1 MRICAVI
8 YLATKVAHSA
18 SGIIEKLF
26 GVQMDNNEF
35 AYLVPAFNMIIS
47 THEKRKKFKI
57 GFCGDLGLSEALI
70 YYNELSESLPKDG
83 YELIWM
89 DKYHNNGYLNQLQ
102 YLIYVSDYRLP
113 GRSAVL

>member
-1 MRICAVI
+1 MREVKDNFELDFTNDPVFLDFLYSSIEPMVLRLRTHLI
-8 YLATKVAHSA
+8 VRNPLLFENLRRYLFATKVAHSA

-57 GFCGDLGLSEALI
+57 GFCGDLGLS
-70 YYNELSESLPKDG
+70 G
-83 YELIWM
+83 
-89 DKYHNNGYLNQLQ
+89 
-102 YLIYVSDYRLP
+102 SDL
-113 GRSAVL
+113 L